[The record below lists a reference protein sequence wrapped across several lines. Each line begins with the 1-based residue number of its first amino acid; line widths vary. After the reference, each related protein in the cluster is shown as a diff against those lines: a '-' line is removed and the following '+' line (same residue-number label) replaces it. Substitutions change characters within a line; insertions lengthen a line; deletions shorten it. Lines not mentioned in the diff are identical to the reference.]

1 MTAAATPKT
10 YQNYIGGAWTDSSSG
25 ATGENRNPAKP
36 SEILGHFQSS
46 AVADVDRAMD
56 AAHAALDGWRKMS
69 PIARGNIL
77 YKASQV
83 VEKRAD
89 EIGEALTREEGKTL
103 KEGKG
108 ETLRAAAILRFFAGE
123 TAQPV
128 GDRLPSSNPTTFLY
142 TERVPLGV
150 VAAITPWNFPIAIPT
165 WKIAPALAYGNTV
178 VFKPAELT
186 PLTATLL
193 VECLAEA
200 GLPPGVLN
208 LVTGSGRVIGDAI
221 VSHDAVNA
229 ITFTGSNEVGK
240 ALYRKALDSE
250 RGVKVQLEMGGK
262 NPVIVLN
269 DADLDL
275 ALTQTLNGAMMSSG
289 QKCTATSRAFV
300 QRGVYDEFVSKL
312 IARADGLR
320 VGDPL
325 AATTDLGPLVSA
337 SQRDSVMEYIGIG
350 QSEGGEVAT
359 KGGSNEEFGDGYFVK
374 PTIFT
379 SMAPTMRLAQE
390 EVFGPVLAV
399 LPIDDPAEGLALAN
413 SVKYGLSASIFT
425 RDIATAFGFIRDIE
439 AGIIHVNSE
448 TAGAEPHAPFG
459 GMKASSSF
467 SREQGKTAVDFFTQ
481 VKTVYFDWA
490 YKAQ

>member
-1 MTAAATPKT
+1 M
-10 YQNYIGGAWTDSSSG
+10 
-25 ATGENRNPAKP
+25 EAK
-36 SEILGHFQSS
+36 
-46 AVADVDRAMD
+46 
-56 AAHAALDGWRKMS
+56 
-69 PIARGNIL
+69 
-77 YKASQV
+77 
-83 VEKRAD
+83 
-89 EIGEALTREEGKTL
+89 
-103 KEGKG
+103 
-108 ETLRAAAILRFFAGE
+108 GE

-186 PLTATLL
+186 PLTAILL

-208 LVTGSGRVIGDAI
+208 LVTGSGRAIGDAI
-221 VSHDAVNA
+221 VGHEAVNA
-229 ITFTGSNEVGK
+229 ITFTGSNDVGK

-325 AATTDLGPLVSA
+325 AATTDLGPLVCGQRTRQRAGLYRDRAERGWRGRDQGRQQRGVRRRVLREADNLHQHGPDDATGAGGTLRAGAGGAADRRSGGRVGPGEQRQVRPLGLDLHARHRRPPSA
-337 SQRDSVMEYIGIG
+337 SS
-350 QSEGGEVAT
+350 AT
-359 KGGSNEEFGDGYFVK
+359 SKRGSS
-374 PTIFT
+374 T
-379 SMAPTMRLAQE
+379 STPRRL
-390 EVFGPVLAV
+390 VPSRTLR
-399 LPIDDPAEGLALAN
+399 
-413 SVKYGLSASIFT
+413 SA
-425 RDIATAFGFIRDIE
+425 A
-439 AGIIHVNSE
+439 
-448 TAGAEPHAPFG
+448 
-459 GMKASSSF
+459 
-467 SREQGKTAVDFFTQ
+467 
-481 VKTVYFDWA
+481 
-490 YKAQ
+490 